1 MSKLAFFRQSS
12 WMLFATTFGGVLMW
26 LVHYVTNHGMPES
39 EYGVFTTLLQVLN
52 IMAIPAVGLQLTFVQ
67 QAVVAQETGQHA
79 KLAGAARALL
89 KGTFLFWVAGVLLV
103 LVFQEKILADYKIT
117 KPLALWA
124 TVLFGLTALWSP
136 IFLGILQGR
145 QNFFWFGLASMLNGA
160 TRLGG
165 AVILVVLLK
174 GESAGAM
181 FAAVLGMV
189 VSVTIG
195 AWQIRD
201 AITGPVE
208 KFLWRPWLKRAL
220 PVTIGYGAATY
231 ILALD
236 MIVVQRFFPSATE
249 NGLYGAAGTI
259 GRAVFFFLAPMTT
272 VMFPKIAQ
280 SAVRSEQSSVLFQAL
295 GATALLGVGAAI
307 CCTFLAE
314 LPFRLGYKAEYLPAA
329 KLVPIFA
336 WCMLPLPLANVL
348 VNNLLARERY
358 GIVPW
363 LTGIAVAYY
372 FALAHVAQLK
382 PQRFEN
388 VIYTLGTF
396 GLLLLVVCLIY
407 NWRDMKRLKTLAAS
421 VNA

>member
-1 MSKLAFFRQSS
+1 
-12 WMLFATTFGGVLMW
+12 MLFATTFGGALMW
-26 LVHYVTNHGMPES
+26 LVHYVTNHWMPES

-52 IMAIPAVGLQLTFVQ
+52 IMTIPAVGLQLTFVQ

-117 KPLALWA
+117 RPLALWA
-124 TVLFGLTALWSP
+124 TVLFGLAALWSP
-136 IFLGILQGR
+136 VFLGILQGR

-181 FAAVLGMV
+181 VAAVLGMV
-189 VSVTIG
+189 VSLTIG
-195 AWQIRD
+195 AWQLRNV
-201 AITGPVE
+201 ITGPVE

-220 PVTIGYGAATY
+220 PVTIGYGAVTY

-280 SAVRSEQSSVLFQAL
+280 SAVRSEKSSVLFQAL

-329 KLVPIFA
+329 KLVPLFA

-372 FALAHVAQLK
+372 FALAHGAQLK

-407 NWRDMKRLKTLAAS
+407 TWRDMKRLKTLAAS